1 MSSAQRKLRDVESI
15 SYFIHVTVSD
25 VDQQLNERLCVRIEK
40 YLRGSAEQLII
51 ATLNTVPTTFDFSC
65 AIRYPIAIKRDN
77 LLRKIRTNHIPLCFE
92 EADIG
97 KRTVHV
103 DVEPIESEDG
113 SAFER
118 QHGLWSN
125 DPPWNIIYKG
135 PGAASSLYISL
146 IGRRLPLPF
155 QFP

>member
-15 SYFIHVTVSD
+15 SYFIHITVSD

-65 AIRYPIAIKRDN
+65 AIRYPIAIKREN
-77 LLRKIRTNHIPLCFE
+77 LRRKIRSIQIPLCFE
-92 EADIG
+92 EPGIG

-125 DPPWNIIYKG
+125 NPPWNIIYKG